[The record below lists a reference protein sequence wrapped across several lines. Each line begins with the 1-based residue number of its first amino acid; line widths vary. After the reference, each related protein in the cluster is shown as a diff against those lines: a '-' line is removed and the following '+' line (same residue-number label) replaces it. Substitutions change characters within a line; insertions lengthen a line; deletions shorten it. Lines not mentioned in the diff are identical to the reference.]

1 MKSTERDRGF
11 QMEYLYCN
19 NDNFEDFASG
29 RVLYG
34 GKGIPNFPVRLLL
47 EIYGRAQSYLED
59 RRDISI
65 YDPCC
70 GGGYALTVLGFFH
83 NRDIR
88 KIYGSDIDESMVLYA
103 KKNVALL
110 TDEGMDRRQA
120 EIRQLYDEYGK
131 NSHLEALHSCDQLRN
146 MLVQDM
152 PAEIFRA
159 DSTRALPKVMPDII
173 FTDIPY
179 GNLVRWDNDEGLS
192 LDSMLEQLWLI
203 SHEKTILAVC
213 MDKKQRIRYDR
224 WKRLERQN
232 IGKRR
237 FEILKREA
245 SVW

>member
-1 MKSTERDRGF
+1 MVYK
-11 QMEYLYCN
+11 YCDN
-19 NDNFEDFASG
+19 KNFEDLASG
-29 RVLYG
+29 RVIAQRAG
-34 GKGIPNFPVRLLL
+34 FPNFPVRLAQ
-47 EIYGRAQSYLED
+47 EIFGRCCNYLGTHN
-59 RRDISI
+59 RLCI

-159 DSTRALPKVMPDII
+159 DSTKALPKVMPDII

-213 MDKKQRIRYDR
+213 MDKKQRIRCDR